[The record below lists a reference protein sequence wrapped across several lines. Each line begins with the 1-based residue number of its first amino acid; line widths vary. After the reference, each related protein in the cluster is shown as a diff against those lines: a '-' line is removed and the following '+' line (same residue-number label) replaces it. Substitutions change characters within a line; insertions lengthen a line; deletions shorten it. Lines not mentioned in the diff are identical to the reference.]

1 MCFRTSEQCFPSPTK
16 FCKVQRMIKNTHTHA
31 YTHTYTHRR
40 YIHTRARL
48 VWAQQPHEIT
58 RRLFSLWFPCFE
70 SMLERSVLAI
80 RRRPRRTTNSISRSF
95 VKFFLFCRSTN
106 RYFNFHRLL
115 GKSRIEK
122 RQVNKRFF
130 NDCATRSSLILRPI
144 VPTTI

>member
-31 YTHTYTHRR
+31 YTHTHTHRR
-40 YIHTRARL
+40 YINTRARL

-80 RRRPRRTTNSISRSF
+80 RRRPRRTTNSIARSF
-95 VKFFLFCRSTN
+95 VKFSFSVDPRIDILISIVC
-106 RYFNFHRLL
+106 L
-115 GKSRIEK
+115 GKIED
-122 RQVNKRFF
+122 REQVNKYFF